1 MVLMTDSEKPVSP
14 SNSASPISDLLAA
27 TRCRECW
34 DTALRITG
42 RGVVRC
48 KYCEADDD
56 ALSTPAVRLAVAV
69 WELQDAGQRVDAVL
83 FHLARLLALTTSE
96 RPLTIE
102 ALASH
107 FRLSDRQVKSL
118 TRTLRREWLLPIG
131 SSRQQPAGLYW
142 ILSPKDFFDWSRAYR
157 SQAIDE
163 LATYYRLQRRNF
175 PELAGQTSLFL
186 EQINDELKEALRDER
201 AA

>member
-1 MVLMTDSEKPVSP
+1 MVLMSDTERQIRPEDSVSE
-14 SNSASPISDLLAA
+14 LLAA

-48 KYCEADDD
+48 TYCEADDD

-69 WELQDAGQRVDAVL
+69 WELQDKKRAVEGVM
-83 FHLARLLALTTSE
+83 FHFARLLALTTSE

-102 ALASH
+102 ALGAH
-107 FRLSDRQVKSL
+107 FRLSDRQVKSM

-131 SSRQQPAGLYW
+131 SSRQKPAGLFW
-142 ILSPKDFFDWSRAYR
+142 ILSPKDFLDWSRAYR

-186 EQINDELKEALRDER
+186 DQITEELKEALRDEST
-201 AA
+201 